1 MARTGG
7 GRSSG
12 GGGGR
17 SFGGRSGGSIGGR
30 AGGSFG
36 GRSGGSSGGFGSSRP
51 SGNYRPVIGGGLRGF
66 GGLPTFGQ
74 MPINIPSIKRQTT
87 GGNNNGGNNSG
98 NNGGNN
104 GTGCSLSITAVIII
118 LLIFLVIFSAC
129 SVNFVTGMADNQ
141 EITKSTIKR
150 EPLEGGVIET
160 AYYTD
165 NFSWII
171 DESDVLPGLKK
182 FYEKTG
188 VQPHVYIT
196 DNINNI
202 ANPSDAQINEFAVNL
217 YDQLFKD
224 EAHFLLV
231 FYLDLQNESY
241 TTWYVC
247 GSQAKAVIDDEAAD
261 IILDYLDK
269 YYYYESLSEEEY
281 LSKSFGD
288 AADRIMDVT
297 VSPWVYVW
305 ITLGIVVVALLAFS
319 WWNKA
324 KEQKNKEDEAVRK
337 ILETPLET
345 FGETKTDTSALE
357 EKYKDK

>member
-1 MARTGG
+1 M
-7 GRSSG
+7 
-12 GGGGR
+12 
-17 SFGGRSGGSIGGR
+17 
-30 AGGSFG
+30 
-36 GRSGGSSGGFGSSRP
+36 
-51 SGNYRPVIGGGLRGF
+51 
-66 GGLPTFGQ
+66 
-74 MPINIPSIKRQTT
+74 
-87 GGNNNGGNNSG
+87 
-98 NNGGNN
+98 
-104 GTGCSLSITAVIII
+104 
-118 LLIFLVIFSAC
+118 
-129 SVNFVTGMADNQ
+129 
-141 EITKSTIKR
+141 
-150 EPLEGGVIET
+150 
-160 AYYTD
+160 
-165 NFSWII
+165 
-171 DESDVLPGLKK
+171 
-182 FYEKTG
+182 
-188 VQPHVYIT
+188 
-196 DNINNI
+196 
-202 ANPSDAQINEFAVNL
+202 
-217 YDQLFKD
+217 
-224 EAHFLLV
+224 

-345 FGETKTDTSALE
+345 FGETKTKSS
-357 EKYKDK
+357 